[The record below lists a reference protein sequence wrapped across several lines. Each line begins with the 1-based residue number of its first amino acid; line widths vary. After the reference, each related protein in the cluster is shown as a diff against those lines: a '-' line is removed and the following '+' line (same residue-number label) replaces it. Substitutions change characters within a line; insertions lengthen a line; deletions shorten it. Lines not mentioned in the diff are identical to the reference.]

1 VNGPHP
7 LHSHLLSVVEAGPAA
22 ALGGGKARR
31 PSASR
36 GFFSASLY
44 TTILGLFTV
53 AGCPNSVIIFQ
64 VT

>member
-1 VNGPHP
+1 MNGPHP
-7 LHSHLLSVVEAGPAA
+7 LHSHLLSAVEAGPAA

-44 TTILGLFTV
+44 TTWNTRHHPAQDRCEQGR
-53 AGCPNSVIIFQ
+53 
-64 VT
+64 